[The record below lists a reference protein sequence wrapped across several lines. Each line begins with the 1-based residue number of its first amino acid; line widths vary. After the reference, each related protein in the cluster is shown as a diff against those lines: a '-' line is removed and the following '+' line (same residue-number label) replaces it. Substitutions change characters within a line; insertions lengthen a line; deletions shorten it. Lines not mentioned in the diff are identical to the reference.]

1 MKNELKISTVSIVC
15 VLCASV
21 VSGAN
26 AASSV
31 RSLGGAGTYSSAASA
46 SQSGT
51 STGVAR
57 AGSVR
62 VVPTTGKTTAVKPA
76 NSPSTSAGRVA
87 ASPRLSLGKYLGGH
101 TAISGGSSTRPGGG
115 TGGGSTGGGT
125 IDPGLAAE
133 LNNRV
138 NVLEDTVSDLKDL
151 PETKQDKLTAGNYI
165 TIDESGEVF
174 LDVDA
179 LGADTTASVAN
190 GKLMLS
196 IAGGAPIE
204 LVQLSDLLSADD
216 MNAVI
221 DDALEAKGFVTQT
234 ALDDVVSDV
243 TENATAIS
251 GLTANVSNKADKQT
265 DATKDTIA
273 VIGDNGQYVGSD
285 KKLADFATT
294 AQLKEL
300 ADTIP
305 TDESFAQVQENIT
318 NVQQNITNLQQTTN
332 NFDQRMTTLQT
343 TVENNMKELNDE
355 LAGVSTNVTNVS
367 NKIANI
373 TNEDGS
379 LYIAP
384 KSITE
389 KELADKSVTTA
400 KLADNSVTNDQL
412 AQGAVKKVNLDA
424 EVANELVGTPT
435 GENPNNVDG
444 MYVMLVN
451 SKGEHIWV
459 DLATETASTESGGAT
474 N

>member
-15 VLCASV
+15 VLCASA
-21 VSGAN
+21 VSGAY

-62 VVPTTGKTTAVKPA
+62 IAPTTGKTTAVKPA
-76 NSPSTSAGRVA
+76 NSPSTSAGRVS
-87 ASPRLSLGKYLGGH
+87 ASPRLSLGKYLGGS
-101 TAISGGSSTRPGGG
+101 TAISGGSSTRPGGS

-138 NVLEDTVSDLKDL
+138 NVLEDTVADLKSTSEEL
-151 PETKQDKLTAGNYI
+151 GETKQDKIFAGDYI
-165 TIDESGEVF
+165 AIENGEVF

-179 LGADTTASVAN
+179 LGSDTTASVAN

-196 IAGGAPIE
+196 IAGGDPIE

-221 DDALEAKGFVTQT
+221 DNALATKGFVNQDDLQDV
-234 ALDDVVSDV
+234 ADDVAD
-243 TENATAIS
+243 TKTAIS
-251 GLTANVSNKADKQT
+251 GLTTNVSNKADKQPT
-265 DATKDTIA
+265 ATTGTIA

-294 AQLKEL
+294 AQLDEL
-300 ADTIP
+300 KDTVP
-305 TDESFAQVQENIT
+305 TDESFAQVQ
-318 NVQQNITNLQQTTN
+318 QNITNLQKTTN

-343 TVENNMKELNDE
+343 TVENNMQQLNNE

-373 TNEDGS
+373 TNESGQVVN
-379 LYIAP
+379 IAP
-384 KSITE
+384 KSITSV
-389 KELADKSVTTA
+389 ELD
-400 KLADNSVTNDQL
+400 DYSVTNIKL
-412 AQGAVKKVNLDA
+412 AQGAVKKVNLDT
-424 EVANELVGTPT
+424 EVAKELVGAPA
-435 GENPNNVDG
+435 GETDG
-444 MYVMLVN
+444 MYVLLVTPD
-451 SKGEHIWV
+451 GEHIWA
-459 DLATETASTESGGAT
+459 DLTSDDGTATTTGGAT

>member
-62 VVPTTGKTTAVKPA
+62 VAPTTGKTTAVKPA

-101 TAISGGSSTRPGGG
+101 TAISGGSSTRPGGS

-179 LGADTTASVAN
+179 LGADTTASVADGN
-190 GKLMLS
+190 LMLS
-196 IAGGAPIE
+196 IGNGTPIA
-204 LVQLSDLLSADD
+204 LIALSDLLSADD
-216 MNAVI
+216 MNAAI
-221 DDALEAKGFVTQT
+221 EEALETKDFVTQ
-234 ALDDVVSDV
+234 S
-243 TENATAIS
+243 E
-251 GLTANVSNKADKQT
+251 LTADLSGKADKPT
-265 DATKDTIA
+265 GVEKDTIA
-273 VIGDNGQYVGSD
+273 VFGDNGQYVGSD
-285 KKLADFATT
+285 KKLVDFATT

-373 TNEDGS
+373 TNESGQVVN
-379 LYIAP
+379 IAP
-384 KSITE
+384 NSIT
-389 KELADKSVTTA
+389 SVE
-400 KLADNSVTNDQL
+400 LADNSVTNSKL
-412 AQGAVKKVNLDA
+412 AQNAVKLKNLDT
-424 EVANELVGTPT
+424 EVSEQLVGTPT

-459 DLATETASTESGGAT
+459 DLATETTSTESGGAT
-474 N
+474 D

>member
-15 VLCASV
+15 VLCASA
-21 VSGAN
+21 VSGAY

-62 VVPTTGKTTAVKPA
+62 IAPTTGKTTAVKPA
-76 NSPSTSAGRVA
+76 NSPSTSAGRVS
-87 ASPRLSLGKYLGGH
+87 ASPRLSLGKYLGGS

-138 NVLEDTVSDLKDL
+138 NVLEDTVADLKSTSEEL
-151 PETKQDKLTAGNYI
+151 GETKQDKIFAGDYI
-165 TIDESGEVF
+165 AIENGEVF

-179 LGADTTASVAN
+179 LGSDTTASVAN

-196 IAGGAPIE
+196 IAGGDPIE

-221 DDALEAKGFVTQT
+221 DNALATKGFVNQDDLQDV
-234 ALDDVVSDV
+234 ADDVAD
-243 TENATAIS
+243 TKTAIS
-251 GLTANVSNKADKQT
+251 GLTTNVSNKADKQPT
-265 DATKDTIA
+265 ATTGTIA

-294 AQLKEL
+294 AQLDEL
-300 ADTIP
+300 KDTVP
-305 TDESFAQVQENIT
+305 TDESFAQVQQNIT

-343 TVENNMKELNDE
+343 TVENNMQQLNNE

-373 TNEDGS
+373 TNESGQVVN
-379 LYIAP
+379 IAP
-384 KSITE
+384 KSITSV
-389 KELADKSVTTA
+389 ELD
-400 KLADNSVTNDQL
+400 DYSVTNIKL
-412 AQGAVKKVNLDA
+412 AQGAVKKVNLDT
-424 EVANELVGTPT
+424 EVAKELVGAPA
-435 GENPNNVDG
+435 GETDG
-444 MYVMLVN
+444 MYVLLVTPD
-451 SKGEHIWV
+451 GEHIWA
-459 DLATETASTESGGAT
+459 DLTSDDGTATTTGGTT

>member
-62 VVPTTGKTTAVKPA
+62 VAPTAGKTTAVKPA
-76 NSPSTSAGRVA
+76 NSPSTSAGRVS
-87 ASPRLSLGKYLGGH
+87 ASPRLSLGKYLGGS
-101 TAISGGSSTRPGGG
+101 TAISGGSSTRPGGS

-133 LNNRV
+133 LSNRV
-138 NVLEDTVSDLKDL
+138 NVLEDTVADLKSTSEDL
-151 PETKQDKLTAGNYI
+151 GETKQDKIVAGDYI
-165 TIDESGEVF
+165 AIENGEVF

-196 IAGGAPIE
+196 IAGGDPIE

-251 GLTANVSNKADKQT
+251 GLTANVSNKADKQIG
-265 DATKDTIA
+265 ATKDTIA

-294 AQLKEL
+294 AQLDEL
-300 ADTIP
+300 KDTIP

-343 TVENNMKELNDE
+343 TVENNMKELETE
-355 LAGVSTNVTNVS
+355 LAGATTTI
-367 NKIANI
+367 NKI
-373 TNEDGS
+373 TNEAGQVIN
-379 LYIAP
+379 IAP
-384 KSITE
+384 NSIT
-389 KELADKSVTTA
+389 SVE
-400 KLADNSVTNDQL
+400 LADNSVTNVKL
-412 AQGAVKKVNLDA
+412 AQKSVKLENLET
-424 EVANELVGTPT
+424 EVSEQLVGAPT
-435 GENPNNVDG
+435 GETDG
-444 MYVMLVN
+444 MYVLLVTPD
-451 SKGEHIWV
+451 GERVWA
-459 DLATETASTESGGAT
+459 DLATEETAGPETETESGGAT

>member
-62 VVPTTGKTTAVKPA
+62 VAPTTGKTTSVKPA

-101 TAISGGSSTRPGGG
+101 TAISGGSSNRPGGG

-196 IAGGAPIE
+196 IAGGDPIE

-216 MNAVI
+216 MNAAI

-251 GLTANVSNKADKQT
+251 GLTANVSNKADKQIG
-265 DATKDTIA
+265 ATKDTIA

-294 AQLKEL
+294 AQLDEL
-300 ADTIP
+300 KDTIP

-373 TNEDGS
+373 TNEAGQVVNIAPNSITSVELKDGS
-379 LYIAP
+379 VIN
-384 KSITE
+384 T
-389 KELADKSVTTA
+389 
-400 KLADNSVTNDQL
+400 KLADGSVT
-412 AQGAVKKVNLDA
+412 DA
-424 EVANELVGTPT
+424 KLHSDVSKQLVGTPT
-435 GENPNNVDG
+435 GDNPDDVDG

-451 SKGEHIWV
+451 SKGEHVWV
-459 DLATETASTESGGAT
+459 DLATETTSTESGGAT

>member
-62 VVPTTGKTTAVKPA
+62 VAPTTGKTTAVKPA

-87 ASPRLSLGKYLGGH
+87 VSPRLSLGKYLGGS

-190 GKLMLS
+190 GNLMLS
-196 IAGGAPIE
+196 IGNGTPNALIA
-204 LVQLSDLLSADD
+204 LSDLLSADD
-216 MNAVI
+216 MNAAI
-221 DDALEAKGFVTQT
+221 EEALETKDFVTQSELT
-234 ALDDVVSDV
+234 TDL
-243 TENATAIS
+243 S
-251 GLTANVSNKADKQT
+251 GKADKQIG
-265 DATKDTIA
+265 ATKDTIA
-273 VIGDNGQYVGSD
+273 VIGDKGQYVGSD

-294 AQLKEL
+294 AQLDEL
-300 ADTIP
+300 KDTIP

-343 TVENNMKELNDE
+343 TVENNMKELETE
-355 LAGVSTNVTNVS
+355 LAGVNTTVN
-367 NKIANI
+367 NI
-373 TNEDGS
+373 TNESGQVVN
-379 LYIAP
+379 IAP
-384 KSITE
+384 NSIT
-389 KELADKSVTTA
+389 SVE
-400 KLADNSVTNDQL
+400 LADNSVTNSKL
-412 AQGAVKKVNLDA
+412 AQNAVKLKNLDT
-424 EVANELVGTPT
+424 EVSEQLVGTPT
-435 GENPNNVDG
+435 GDNPDDVDG

-451 SKGEHIWV
+451 SKGEHVWV
-459 DLATETASTESGGAT
+459 DLATETTSTESGGAT

>member
-15 VLCASV
+15 VLCASA
-21 VSGAN
+21 VSGAY

-62 VVPTTGKTTAVKPA
+62 IAPTTGKTTAVKPA
-76 NSPSTSAGRVA
+76 NSPSTSAGRVS
-87 ASPRLSLGKYLGGH
+87 ASPRLSLGKYLGGS

-138 NVLEDTVSDLKDL
+138 NVLEDTVADLKSTSEEL
-151 PETKQDKLTAGNYI
+151 GETKQDKIVAGDYI
-165 TIDESGEVF
+165 AIENGEVF

-179 LGADTTASVAN
+179 LGSDTTASVAN

-196 IAGGAPIE
+196 IAGGDPIE

-221 DDALEAKGFVTQT
+221 DNALATKGFVNQDDLQDV
-234 ALDDVVSDV
+234 ADDVAN
-243 TENATAIS
+243 TKTAIS
-251 GLTANVSNKADKQT
+251 GLTTNVSNKADKQPT
-265 DATKDTIA
+265 ATTGTIA

-294 AQLKEL
+294 AQLDEL
-300 ADTIP
+300 KDTVP
-305 TDESFAQVQENIT
+305 TDESFAQVQQNIT

-343 TVENNMKELNDE
+343 TVENNMQQLNNE

-373 TNEDGS
+373 TNESGQVVN
-379 LYIAP
+379 IAP
-384 KSITE
+384 QSITSV
-389 KELADKSVTTA
+389 ELR
-400 KLADNSVTNDQL
+400 DNSVTNIKL
-412 AQGAVKKVNLDA
+412 AQGAVKKANLDA
-424 EVANELVGTPT
+424 EVAKELVGAPAGETDGMYVLLVTPT
-435 GENPNNVDG
+435 GER
-444 MYVMLVN
+444 
-451 SKGEHIWV
+451 IWA
-459 DLATETASTESGGAT
+459 DLATEDTPASGTETGGAT